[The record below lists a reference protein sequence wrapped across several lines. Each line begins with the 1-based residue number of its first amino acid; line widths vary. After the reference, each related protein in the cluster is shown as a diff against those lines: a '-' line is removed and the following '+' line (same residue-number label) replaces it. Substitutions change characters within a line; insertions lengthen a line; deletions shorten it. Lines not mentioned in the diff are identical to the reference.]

1 MKEKN
6 NKNRIV
12 AYFSTSSSSTSGGQL
27 PSLLNTT
34 TDVDSKVSS
43 SSQQQQKKK
52 RRQSHNIRR
61 RQQRCSKVF
70 EISKRLLVYGIALAA
85 IASSVLSIFSCNF
98 FSYTDSVVATDGV
111 DGFTSALENDTNMNE
126 VDLGYQYT
134 PFEFMNE
141 AGVGLFAYYMGDPS
155 EEGSILYKQEPM
167 CFLYC
172 DELHDFYWFSNN
184 YNPGNKRLLTR
195 KIDLW
200 IVARYCSIIAPSVA
214 LWGLLQLIAVEN
226 WFCGCR
232 LNIVTHTATVT
243 SSLVLFVTF
252 LSAFLSASLIQFGTF
267 SIMFASPNLSS
278 PYQSEGTTYQDSF
291 CFSTTTTSSNKYL
304 CRIDT
309 GGFYSLGSGLVY
321 LVLAVYSSLSTYS
334 TTTTTQSSATD
345 DGNDDGPN
353 NKNENTDDHNNTR
366 SLVCCGGC
374 CLRRGDGNS
383 SSGTHSSSR
392 KGGINNN
399 NNNDD
404 DDDQKVVSTNRKRV
418 AVGDANEKS
427 ETSDS
432 SSSSSTST
440 SQLISKLSYHD
451 EEEHNDDEEEQHKD
465 AAAEEEEVRSGGAS
479 FSFFGSEITF

>member
-27 PSLLNTT
+27 PSLLDTT
-34 TDVDSKVSS
+34 TDVNSKVSS
-43 SSQQQQKKK
+43 SKQQQKKK
-52 RRQSHNIRR
+52 RRQSNNIRR
-61 RQQRCSKVF
+61 RQQQRCSKVF

-98 FSYTDSVVATDGV
+98 FSYTDSAVATDAV
-111 DGFTSALENDTNMNE
+111 DGFTSALENDTNDE
-126 VDLGYQYT
+126 SDETLDLGYQYT

-172 DELHDFYWFSNN
+172 DELHTFYWFYNN
-184 YNPGNKRLLTR
+184 YNPDNKGLLSR

-200 IVARYCSIIAPSVA
+200 IVARYCAIIAPSVA
-214 LWGLLQLIAVEN
+214 VWGLLQLVVVEN
-226 WFCGCR
+226 WFCGYR
-232 LNIVTHTATVT
+232 INLVTHETAKVA
-243 SSLVLFVTF
+243 SSLFLFMTF
-252 LSAFLSASLIQFGTF
+252 LAASLIQFGTF

-291 CFSTTTTSSNKYL
+291 CFSTTTSSNKYL

-451 EEEHNDDEEEQHKD
+451 EEEHHDEEEQHDADDKD
-465 AAAEEEEVRSGGAS
+465 EDEVRSGGAS

>member
-1 MKEKN
+1 MMKEKKN
-6 NKNRIV
+6 NRIV
-12 AYFSTSSSSTSGGQL
+12 AYFSTSSSTSGGQL
-27 PSLLNTT
+27 PSLLDTT
-34 TDVDSKVSS
+34 TDVNSKVSS
-43 SSQQQQKKK
+43 SKQQQKKK
-52 RRQSHNIRR
+52 RRQSNNIRR
-61 RQQRCSKVF
+61 RQQQRCSKVF

-252 LSAFLSASLIQFGTF
+252 LSASLIQFGTF
-267 SIMFASPNLSS
+267 SIMLASPNLSS
-278 PYQSEGTTYQDSF
+278 PSQSDGTTYQDSF

-309 GGFYSLGSGLVY
+309 GGFYALGSGLVY

-334 TTTTTQSSATD
+334 NTPTTQSSATE

-353 NKNENTDDHNNTR
+353 NNNNENTDDTNNTR
-366 SLVCCGGC
+366 SLICCGGC

-383 SSGTHSSSR
+383 SSGTHNRAR

-399 NNNDD
+399 NNNND
-404 DDDQKVVSTNRKRV
+404 DDDQKAVSSKSKRV
-418 AVGDANEKS
+418 AAGDAKVIS

-432 SSSSSTST
+432 SNNSSSNSTST
-440 SQLISKLSYHD
+440 SKLISKLSYHD
-451 EEEHNDDEEEQHKD
+451 EEEHHDEEEQHDADDKD
-465 AAAEEEEVRSGGAS
+465 EDEVRSGGAS